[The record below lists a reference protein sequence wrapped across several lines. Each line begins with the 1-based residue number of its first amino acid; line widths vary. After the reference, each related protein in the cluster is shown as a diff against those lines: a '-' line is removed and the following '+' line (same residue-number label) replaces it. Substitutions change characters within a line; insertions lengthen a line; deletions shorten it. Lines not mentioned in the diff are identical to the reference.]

1 MDEKRES
8 LKWLENAVDRGFFN
22 YPLLNE
28 QDILLKKIRN
38 EKGFKTLMI
47 KVKKEWESFKSL

>member
-8 LKWLENAVDRGFFN
+8 LKWLENAVDRGLYN

-28 QDILLKKIRN
+28 QDTLLKKIRDD
-38 EKGFKTLMI
+38 KDFKTLMK
-47 KVKKEWESFKSL
+47 KVKKEWENFK